1 MKDAIE
7 YLAIVVIA
15 VVVGSWALQG
25 ELGEPMM
32 EFLNQTARMIITGGV
47 AQ

>member
-15 VVVGSWALQG
+15 VVVGSCALHS
-25 ELGEPMM
+25 ELGEPMR
-32 EFLNQTARMIITGGV
+32 EFLNQTAKLISGG
-47 AQ
+47 Q